1 MLHMSHI
8 LRLTLVLF
16 AMMAAHPCQAAVQPA
31 SRFEPGACP
40 IAVEAGERIDCG
52 TLFVPENRARPGGRT
67 IGLPVMI
74 FRARSATPRPD
85 PIVFLT
91 GGPGNSAVAGRRSGR
106 GNPYLEDRDH
116 ILIEPRGARHAS
128 THLEC
133 PAINALKGE
142 INAGRLRGAAANV
155 RLATAAR
162 ACRAGFAAAGVDLDG
177 YTSAQTADDIEDL
190 RRALGVRQ
198 WNLFAL
204 SYGTRLALTV
214 LRRHPEG
221 IRSLVLDSVLPP
233 DVNFDE
239 SAGANL
245 WRSLDLVFD
254 GCAVD
259 PACSRAFPD
268 LRRRFASLVARAE
281 RRPLRLTVSE
291 SERTEI
297 RGAEI
302 AAALYA
308 ALHDPR
314 AIPLIPRIVAEA
326 EAGRYDGLLPLLRGN
341 LGPSSFSWGLRL
353 SVWCAEE
360 LPFEDPGRVA
370 AQSAPA
376 LGLGGVDEGTASPEI
391 CAAWNV
397 ARAAE
402 EDNRPVSSPVP
413 VLIFAGEFDP
423 DTPPD
428 WGRSLL
434 ETMPNARFVQM
445 PGLSHGASF
454 NRCGAQVML
463 AFLDAPAE
471 RTLSLDCVT
480 RMRGADFGLSV
491 RAPS

>member
-1 MLHMSHI
+1 M
-8 LRLTLVLF
+8 LRLLLGPALVL
-16 AMMAAHPCQAAVQPA
+16 AAVAVPEAAPA
-31 SRFEPGACP
+31 QAVPRFRPGPCP
-40 IAVEAGERIDCG
+40 TEVEAGERIDCG
-52 TLFVPENRARPGGRT
+52 SLFVPENRARPGSRT

-74 FRARSATPRPD
+74 FRARAATPRSD
-85 PIVFLT
+85 PIVFLP

-128 THLEC
+128 THLDC
-133 PAINALKGE
+133 PAINALKGD
-142 INAGRLRGAAANV
+142 INAGRLRGAPAQR
-155 RLATAAR
+155 RLAEAAA

-190 RRALGVRQ
+190 RRALGIRR

-221 IRSLVLDSVLPP
+221 VRALVLDSVLPP

-239 SAGANL
+239 SAGANV
-245 WRSLDLVFD
+245 WRSLNLVFD
-254 GCAVD
+254 GCAID
-259 PACSRAFPD
+259 PACARAFPD
-268 LRRRFASLVARAE
+268 LRRRFAALLARAD
-281 RRPLRLTVSE
+281 RRPLALALSD

-302 AAALYA
+302 VAALYA

-326 EAGRYDGLLPLLRGN
+326 AEGRYDGLLPLLRGN

-360 LPFEDPGRVA
+360 LPFEDPAGIA
-370 AQSAPA
+370 AQHAPA
-376 LGLGGVDEGTASPEI
+376 MGLGGVDEGTASPDM

-397 ARAAE
+397 SRAADE
-402 EDNRPVSSPVP
+402 ENQPVASPVP
-413 VLIFAGEFDP
+413 VLVFAGEYDP

-428 WGRSLL
+428 WGRRLL
-434 ETMPNARFVQM
+434 ETMPNARVVLM

-454 NRCGAQVML
+454 NRCGADVML
-463 AFLDAPAE
+463 AFLDAPGE
-471 RTLSLDCVT
+471 RPPPLDCVT
-480 RMRGADFGLSV
+480 RMRGADFGLSA
-491 RAPS
+491 RPAS